1 MRQESRRYNRERAMQ
16 ALFLI
21 EFHYPKFFGRRTED
35 RLPKEKNYRVS
46 EKEQENISLTLVK
59 SGVRK
64 KIKAVVSDSDNNHQ
78 DSCSDQL
85 NDDVVSDTNNNQK
98 NSCFDQINHN
108 KVILDQANV
117 SSINEINDSIMQFWK
132 NFSDSDIGMPFF
144 LLLTQGVLAHRQE
157 IDQLIESFSSNWKI
171 NRMNLVDRN
180 IMRIAVFEMLY
191 CDDIPPQVSI
201 NEAVDIGKLYGT
213 DESGPF
219 INGILDSI
227 HLSITHR
234 K

>member
-1 MRQESRRYNRERAMQ
+1 
-16 ALFLI
+16 
-21 EFHYPKFFGRRTED
+21 
-35 RLPKEKNYRVS
+35 
-46 EKEQENISLTLVK
+46 
-59 SGVRK
+59 VRK
-64 KIKAVVSDSDNNHQ
+64 KIKAVVSDSDHNHQ

-98 NSCFDQINHN
+98 NSCFDQINQN